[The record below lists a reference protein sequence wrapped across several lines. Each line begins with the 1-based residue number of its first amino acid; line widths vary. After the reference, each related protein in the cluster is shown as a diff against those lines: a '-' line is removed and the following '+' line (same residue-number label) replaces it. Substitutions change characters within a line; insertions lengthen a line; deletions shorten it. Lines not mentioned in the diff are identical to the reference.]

1 FLAWANDL
9 EKSLSELQ
17 AITGENVLH
26 SVYRS
31 SSFGKREMTEEAA
44 FELLDR
50 AAEKINNIVKQK
62 AELVHKIKLAAEEA
76 YRTRT
81 HREPTGCYLRAKA
94 IALTPSILSPNS
106 TQNCSDKIFLDM
118 ERNAL
123 FENTYVSLNY
133 SVAHVPTN
141 VYDLCE
147 SRQFSKVFLKYKENE
162 TQTIVSVGNWTGA
175 LDAVFREN
183 AATDPTLKWQYF
195 GSSTGFF
202 QFYPV
207 RIGEWTFHTVCVPF
221 QELCAVSSLRNGSY
235 SLRHIKWGNKTI
247 KNSTFLPS
255 GSMWDI
261 QLDELRLDFFDCR
274 SQPWYLSASSYAK
287 EMLILVD
294 KSGSMKGR
302 SDIISN
308 ATVTEILNT
317 LTENDFF
324 NIIMFTDTPRYADPA
339 IQDRLIQ
346 AFKYNK
352 DRMVRRFQNFNPN
365 GTAHYERALTEAFS
379 LMNKTRENQTNS
391 KHCSQMLMIIT
402 DSVPDS
408 YKELLEKLDPDKNVR
423 IFVYLLGQHSYA
435 EPYVEEL
442 ACLNRGYAVTIAT
455 LADVKENVLKYL
467 NVVARSNAILNH
479 GFITWSGVTVQQ
491 FNLKPAYKLRSMH
504 REPSDLA
511 SEVRLDEPKI
521 DTMIALKEEEP
532 VMYTS
537 VAEAVYDRTKKAM
550 RLKQGNLLGVAGI
563 DVPLQS
569 FRDALRGWQAGVNNY
584 LFAVD
589 NNGFVLFHPGYRPV
603 YKSTLKSHYQ
613 NVDLN
618 EVEVPQDVKIDP
630 NTGTPDY
637 ATPLREA
644 MVERERKS
652 NELPAQIVTDNFHTT
667 FQATRKYFSTPLEQ
681 TPFTLG
687 LAVQWNVETG
697 KGDAIPEFVGAKAM
711 ANEQVKRS
719 DMDRFAPVYAEDTG
733 KDCSAIHNHSH
744 QGATLS
750 PYQFCQFDQDL
761 AALWQADPICAL
773 RRDMDYLLQIRL
785 DAKETQPL
793 QKFWTQVHS
802 SPLISKNFIKDHI
815 FGVEDPLYAET
826 VLTNQY
832 FRAQKLTVFHPPPND
847 LFRHFSSQNLDVPI
861 PMTMTVYNEIH
872 QVPMAVVGLQITH
885 HKLQKQFD
893 KMTNT
898 CLTENCR
905 PCGNEVDCYLIN
917 QAALVLASSG
927 GEK

>member
-1 FLAWANDL
+1 MSYYFALCGENRRIMWIFFIFLCSAASAELTDSLEKDFLAWANDL

-26 SVYRS
+26 
-31 SSFGKREMTEEAA
+31 
-44 FELLDR
+44 
-50 AAEKINNIVKQK
+50 N
-62 AELVHKIKLAAEEA
+62 KIKLAAEEA

-106 TQNCSDKIFLDM
+106 TQNCSDKLFLDM

-141 VYDLCE
+141 VYDL
-147 SRQFSKVFLKYKENE
+147 SK
-162 TQTIVSVGNWTGA
+162 TIVSVGNWTGA

-183 AATDPTLKWQYF
+183 AASDPTLKWQYF

-202 QFYPV
+202 QFYP
-207 RIGEWTFHTVCVPF
+207 
-221 QELCAVSSLRNGSY
+221 
-235 SLRHIKWGNKTI
+235 
-247 KNSTFLPS
+247 
-255 GSMWDI
+255 GSMWEV

-491 FNLKPAYKLRSMH
+491 FNLKRLTPDNFTMQFITPAYKLRSMH
-504 REPSDLA
+504 SEPSDSA
-511 SEVRLDEPKI
+511 SDIKLEEPKI

-637 ATPLREA
+637 ATPLRET
-644 MVERERKS
+644 MIERERKT

-687 LAVQWNVETG
+687 LAVQWNAETG
-697 KGDAIPEFVGAKAM
+697 RGDPIPEFVGARAM
-711 ANEQVKRS
+711 ANEEVKRS
-719 DMDRFAPVYAEDTG
+719 DMDRFAPIYAEDTG
-733 KDCSAIHNHSH
+733 SDCSAIHNHSH

-750 PYQFCQFDQDL
+750 PYQFCQFDQAL

-773 RRDMDYLLQIRL
+773 RRILLDGELQQRMMCDMDYLLQIRL

-802 SPLISKNFIKDHI
+802 SPLISKWGVQQAFSFHHSGLIRFHNFSSPVYPNFIKDHI

-832 FRAQKLTVFHPPPND
+832 FHAQKLTVFHPPPND
-847 LFRHFSSQNLDVPI
+847 RKFSLKPSCYWFL
-861 PMTMTVYNEIH
+861 
-872 QVPMAVVGLQITH
+872 
-885 HKLQKQFD
+885 
-893 KMTNT
+893 
-898 CLTENCR
+898 
-905 PCGNEVDCYLIN
+905 VDSRLI
-917 QAALVLASSG
+917 
-927 GEK
+927 

>member
-1 FLAWANDL
+1 MAQTLPMLVDRGPKPDFDATYQWLL
-9 EKSLSELQ
+9 LFIREQQMSLLRDPKELGFSGFSLKQ
-17 AITGENVLH
+17 
-26 SVYRS
+26 VYRS
-31 SSFGKREMTEEAA
+31 PSFGKREMTEEAA
-44 FELLDR
+44 FELLDK

-81 HREPTGCYLRAKA
+81 HREPTG
-94 IALTPSILSPNS
+94 
-106 TQNCSDKIFLDM
+106 
-118 ERNAL
+118 
-123 FENTYVSLNY
+123 VS
-133 SVAHVPTN
+133 
-141 VYDLCE
+141 
-147 SRQFSKVFLKYKENE
+147 SK
-162 TQTIVSVGNWTGA
+162 TIVSVGNWTGA

-202 QFYPV
+202 QFYP
-207 RIGEWTFHTVCVPF
+207 
-221 QELCAVSSLRNGSY
+221 
-235 SLRHIKWGNKTI
+235 
-247 KNSTFLPS
+247 

-479 GFITWSGVTVQQ
+479 GFITWSGVTVRQ

-504 REPSDLA
+504 KEPSDSA
-511 SEVRLDEPKI
+511 GDIRLEEPKI

-644 MVERERKS
+644 MIERERKT
-652 NELPAQIVTDNFHTT
+652 NDLPAQIVTDNFHTT
-667 FQATRKYFSTPLEQ
+667 FQATRKFFSTPLEQ

-687 LAVQWNVETG
+687 LAVQWNAETG
-697 KGDAIPEFVGAKAM
+697 RGDAIPEFVGAKAM
-711 ANEQVKRS
+711 ANEQVQS
-719 DMDRFAPVYAEDTG
+719 
-733 KDCSAIHNHSH
+733 
-744 QGATLS
+744 
-750 PYQFCQFDQDL
+750 
-761 AALWQADPICAL
+761 
-773 RRDMDYLLQIRL
+773 DMDYLLQIRL

-832 FRAQKLTVFHPPPND
+832 FHEQKLTVFHPPPND

-885 HKLQKQFD
+885 HNLQKQFD
-893 KMTNT
+893 KMTNA
-898 CLTENCR
+898 CLTDNCR

-917 QAALVLASSG
+917 QAALVLVSSG
-927 GEK
+927 GEKE

>member
-1 FLAWANDL
+1 
-9 EKSLSELQ
+9 
-17 AITGENVLH
+17 
-26 SVYRS
+26 
-31 SSFGKREMTEEAA
+31 MTEEAA

-202 QFYPV
+202 QFYP
-207 RIGEWTFHTVCVPF
+207 
-221 QELCAVSSLRNGSY
+221 
-235 SLRHIKWGNKTI
+235 
-247 KNSTFLPS
+247 

-569 FRDALRGWQAGVNNY
+569 FRDALRGWQV
-584 LFAVD
+584 
-589 NNGFVLFHPGYRPV
+589 
-603 YKSTLKSHYQ
+603 SI
-613 NVDLN
+613 
-618 EVEVPQDVKIDP
+618 KI
-630 NTGTPDY
+630 
-637 ATPLREA
+637 
-644 MVERERKS
+644 
-652 NELPAQIVTDNFHTT
+652 
-667 FQATRKYFSTPLEQ
+667 
-681 TPFTLG
+681 
-687 LAVQWNVETG
+687 
-697 KGDAIPEFVGAKAM
+697 
-711 ANEQVKRS
+711 
-719 DMDRFAPVYAEDTG
+719 
-733 KDCSAIHNHSH
+733 
-744 QGATLS
+744 
-750 PYQFCQFDQDL
+750 
-761 AALWQADPICAL
+761 
-773 RRDMDYLLQIRL
+773 
-785 DAKETQPL
+785 
-793 QKFWTQVHS
+793 
-802 SPLISKNFIKDHI
+802 
-815 FGVEDPLYAET
+815 
-826 VLTNQY
+826 
-832 FRAQKLTVFHPPPND
+832 
-847 LFRHFSSQNLDVPI
+847 
-861 PMTMTVYNEIH
+861 
-872 QVPMAVVGLQITH
+872 
-885 HKLQKQFD
+885 
-893 KMTNT
+893 
-898 CLTENCR
+898 
-905 PCGNEVDCYLIN
+905 
-917 QAALVLASSG
+917 
-927 GEK
+927 